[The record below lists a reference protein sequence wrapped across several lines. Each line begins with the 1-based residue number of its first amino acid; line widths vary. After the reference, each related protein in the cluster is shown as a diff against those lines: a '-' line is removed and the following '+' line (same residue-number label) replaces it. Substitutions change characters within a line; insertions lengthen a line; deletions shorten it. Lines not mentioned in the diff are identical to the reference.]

1 MIEVIKYL
9 ILGLV
14 QGFTEPIPVSSSGHI
29 QIFKVLLGN
38 AFPNDLNFEIVT
50 NFGSFIA
57 IVIFFWKDIK
67 ELIHDFFL
75 FIKTKE
81 KKYKVNFKY
90 CWLIVVGTIPAG
102 IVGLLF
108 KDQIESIDNIKIVGL
123 SLVVTS
129 FFLYLIKDFKGMKSK
144 EDITFKDAFI
154 VGLFQV
160 VALFPGI
167 SRSGATIVGCMLLK
181 MKREEAFKFSF
192 MLYLPISVA
201 TMILGVKDLLE
212 TNITSNMMIN
222 YSVGFVA
229 ALILTFF
236 STKWFHSIV
245 KKGKLAYFVWYCL
258 IVGFLVLLFL

>member
-29 QIFKVLLGN
+29 QIFKELLGS
-38 AFPNDLNFEIVT
+38 AFPNDLNFEIIT

-81 KKYKVNFKY
+81 EKYKVNFKY

-102 IVGLLF
+102 IVGFLF

-123 SLVVTS
+123 SLVVA
-129 FFLYLIKDFKGMKSK
+129 
-144 EDITFKDAFI
+144 E
-154 VGLFQV
+154 
-160 VALFPGI
+160 I
-167 SRSGATIVGCMLLK
+167 S
-181 MKREEAFKFSF
+181 
-192 MLYLPISVA
+192 
-201 TMILGVKDLLE
+201 
-212 TNITSNMMIN
+212 N
-222 YSVGFVA
+222 
-229 ALILTFF
+229 
-236 STKWFHSIV
+236 
-245 KKGKLAYFVWYCL
+245 
-258 IVGFLVLLFL
+258 

>member
-1 MIEVIKYL
+1 MIEVIKYF

-14 QGFTEPIPVSSSGHI
+14 QGFTEPIPISSSGHI
-29 QIFKVLLGN
+29 QIFKEILGN
-38 AFPNDLNFEIVT
+38 NFLNDLNFEIIT

-57 IVIFFWKDIK
+57 IIIFFWKDIK

-75 FIKTKE
+75 YIKTKDN
-81 KKYKVNFKY
+81 KYKVNFKY
-90 CWLIVVGTIPAG
+90 CWLIVIGTIPAG
-102 IVGLLF
+102 IVGFLF
-108 KDQIESIDNIKIVGL
+108 KDQIESIDNIKYVGL
-123 SLVVTS
+123 ALVITS

-144 EDITFKDAFI
+144 EDITFMDAFI

-201 TMILGVKDLLE
+201 TMILGVKDLLK
-212 TNITSNMMIN
+212 TDVTSNLILN

-229 ALILTFF
+229 ALILTYF
-236 STKWFHSIV
+236 STKWFHTIV